1 MRLPNHNYNFTTCI
15 DNFYYQCNHMIGV
28 MISILASSAVDHG
41 FKLRLGLTK
50 EYKIGI
56 YYFSA
61 LQHAALRR
69 KSKDGLARN

>member
-1 MRLPNHNYNFTTCI
+1 MS
-15 DNFYYQCNHMIGV
+15 GV